1 MAVGEASRD
10 VTFTP
15 MTCIDGRM
23 TENMSAQHDTVEH
36 TSENGRSSIL
46 KDRCRL
52 RIDVEVGWARKEG
65 VIRWGCCVD
74 VYKCVCVRLSVCVCM

>member
-1 MAVGEASRD
+1 MVGEASGV
-10 VTFTP
+10 VTLTP

-52 RIDVEVGWARKEG
+52 QVDVEVDWTQVGG
-65 VIRWGCCVD
+65 VIRYGC
-74 VYKCVCVRLSVCVCM
+74 